1 MKINNYC
8 GPLKKIRLNLLFII
22 LVCFL
27 ISCGMIIATIPLHEG
42 AHWVMSEIDPY
53 IKPVELHLFDD
64 TSFQNGEKVL
74 SSALG
79 CVIVKEAYPGA
90 FLDRPA
96 WGDALQEIIC
106 LTIQIVITCFVVL
119 KTIPF
124 LKKKY
129 PYIFQ
134 I

>member
-90 FLDRPA
+90 FLDRPSIKSFFVNFRFFFYWRLFFFNIRFFDIKIA
-96 WGDALQEIIC
+96 
-106 LTIQIVITCFVVL
+106 CFEE
-119 KTIPF
+119 KHN
-124 LKKKY
+124 
-129 PYIFQ
+129 
-134 I
+134 